1 VDRVYDKQDDTERVC
16 ILFFCLS
23 NKSKNVYPQGCWDRT
38 PPLREPQADAAWSLT
53 DGDELRNRL
62 SFTEPSGSVL

>member
-1 VDRVYDKQDDTERVC
+1 MFMTNRMIPKRVC

-23 NKSKNVYPQGCWDRT
+23 NKSIDVYLQGCWDRT
-38 PPLREPQADAAWSLT
+38 PPLREPQADAALSLT

>member
-1 VDRVYDKQDDTERVC
+1 MTNRMIPERVC

-23 NKSKNVYPQGCWDRT
+23 NKSNDVYLPGYWNRT
-38 PPLREPQADAAWSLT
+38 PPLREPQADAALSLT

-62 SFTEPSGSVL
+62 SFAEPSGGVL